1 MMLLH
6 ALKFSP
12 RLVALAV
19 VLMSALLWAPYQGA
33 QAATGESAVATA
45 VIAVGDVQQ
54 IRGGVS
60 KKLGLGEKLQEGDR
74 IVTGRDGIA
83 IIVFVDQARVS
94 LRADT
99 ELVIGSYRLA
109 QQGRP
114 AEMRLELVRGAMR
127 QISGDAMRSEPERY
141 RLNTPVA
148 AIGVRG
154 TDFLA
159 KASNET
165 LETFIQEGSI
175 VLMPLG
181 NGCAAAL
188 DSRACAPIDLLAAS
202 DLMRYVRL
210 SNTGELQRRGV
221 SAGELEQLFGIK
233 VARGSNAVPSS
244 MLVALAP
251 PPAEVS
257 APTTAPVVA
266 AAPVATV
273 VVSAAPVSAPGATTT
288 AMPDPV
294 QSSAQ
299 ETKVSALV
307 KAADVIASAPPT
319 DSPTDSPT
327 DPPTAPEPQPEPP
340 PTPPSA
346 PEPPAPPPVVIPE
359 PPPAPLPMPTQLV
372 WGRYATAASIPV
384 TPVMTLPVSYAQ
396 ASEGRHVTVGEPFE
410 YALWREGAR
419 GSIDKGLRGLVSY
432 SFVAGEAYFQAAG
445 EKSGSQASIDSAK
458 LSIDFDQSRFESA
471 FKVSHA
477 ATGQVSIAA
486 TGRMNDE
493 GIFTGGNNLERIA
506 GAISKDG
513 TEAGTLFTKS
523 IEAGTVRGISLFRR
537 P

>member
-1 MMLLH
+1 MLLH

-19 VLMSALLWAPYQGA
+19 VLMSALLWAPHQGA

-83 IIVFVDQARVS
+83 ILVFVDQARVS

-188 DSRACAPIDLLAAS
+188 DSRACTPIDLLAAS

-221 SAGELEQLFGIK
+221 SAGALEQLFGIK
-233 VARGSNAVPSS
+233 LARGSSAVPSPT
-244 MLVALAP
+244 LVALAVP
-251 PPAEVS
+251 SVDMS
-257 APTTAPVVA
+257 TSTTAPVAA

-307 KAADVIASAPPT
+307 KAADVIASAPPA
-319 DSPTDSPT
+319 
-327 DPPTAPEPQPEPP
+327 DPPTAP
-340 PTPPSA
+340 
-346 PEPPAPPPVVIPE
+346 APPPIVIPE

-372 WGRYATAASIPV
+372 WGRYATASSIPV

-471 FKVSHA
+471 FKVSHT

-486 TGRMNDE
+486 SGRMNDE

-513 TEAGTLFTKS
+513 TEAGALFTKS